1 MSKTIKTIKTA
12 PVAPVA
18 PVAVAPANSGT
29 FETRMGMLKN
39 HRLAKSSND
48 LKAILSGKGKFGFCE
63 KVNAEIDKMG
73 IDTTAIFAVDRN
85 PKVIKRFIQC
95 IYSIGSETVGDIDI
109 TTATIIYALH
119 LAGDNP
125 LTIDALHYIGA
136 GLKSGK
142 VSPETKGVNRTTV
155 NKIFGRVG
163 LSTIPTQASRTVGK
177 NGFLQLM
184 GATTGEPGKQNQ
196 NVRLNA
202 SHPLIVKFFAVM
214 NKATQGQIDAM
225 VGADK

>member
-1 MSKTIKTIKTA
+1 MTKTAKTAKTIKTA
-12 PVAPVA
+12 PVAVA
-18 PVAVAPANSGT
+18 HVNSGT
-29 FETRMGMLKN
+29 FEARMTMLKN
-39 HRLAKSSND
+39 HRLAATSKD
-48 LKAILSGKGKFGFCE
+48 LESILSGGGKFGFCE
-63 KVNAEIDKMG
+63 KVNTEIDKMG
-73 IDTTAIFAVDRN
+73 IDTTAIFATDRN

-95 IYSIGSETVGDIDI
+95 VYSIGAGTVSDIDI

-119 LAGDNP
+119 LAGENP

-155 NKIFGRVG
+155 NKIFGRVW

-196 NVRLNA
+196 NVRLNT
-202 SHPLIVKFFAVM
+202 SHPLIVKFFSVM
-214 NKATQGQIDAM
+214 NNATQGQIDSM